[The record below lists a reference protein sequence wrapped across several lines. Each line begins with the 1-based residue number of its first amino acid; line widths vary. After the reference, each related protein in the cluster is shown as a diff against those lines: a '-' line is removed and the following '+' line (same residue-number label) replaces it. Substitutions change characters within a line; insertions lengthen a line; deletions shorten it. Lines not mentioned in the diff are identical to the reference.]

1 VLRVSQG
8 SPLEI
13 RRYEKISTG
22 LKGAPLCGISEKMTS
37 ECTFVLTQK
46 YQKVKAEEKM
56 AKKTFIPLKSIQ
68 LVLLRRTSNSIDFLT
83 LHFCFF
89 YTHFFLG
96 RSLMCHFPP
105 SGLQSPVIEV

>member
-1 VLRVSQG
+1 MDKMNWHQQAKEKNPFKKLK
-8 SPLEI
+8 E
-13 RRYEKISTG
+13 RRAEK
-22 LKGAPLCGISEKMTS
+22 
-37 ECTFVLTQK
+37 
-46 YQKVKAEEKM
+46 KAKRAEKM